1 MALFDEIYNN
11 KNAMQMI
18 EDAEV
23 CEAIEKL
30 GESKKRKNKS
40 KTISEKD
47 KVIKFLK
54 SVIKYI
60 QNEDDVNPDD
70 IKITIS
76 IGKKYRCKYK
86 GSNVKC
92 GIPDEL
98 KDIIKPC
105 KKGWYTFKDTLG
117 GTITRK

>member
-60 QNEDDVNPDD
+60 QSEDDVNPDD
-70 IKITIS
+70 IKIIIS

-92 GIPDEL
+92 SIPDEL
-98 KDIIKPC
+98 KDIIKPY
-105 KKGWYTFKDTLG
+105 KKGGYTFKDTPG